1 MIIAGLIGMFD
12 SIFRIGV
19 TKDEASKPGFS
30 VSKIREVK
38 LDKMY
43 DEIVKESE
51 KEEKM

>member
-1 MIIAGLIGMFD
+1 MFD
-12 SIFRIGV
+12 SLFRIGV
-19 TKDEASKPGFS
+19 TKDEVGKPGFS

-43 DEIVKESE
+43 DEIVKETE